1 MICML
6 VKMEKW
12 EMDVIVAKVRRK
24 RKFSSR
30 VSSFNSRYGNGL
42 H

>member
-12 EMDVIVAKVRRK
+12 EMDVIVAKSEKEEEVFQSRELFQLQVR
-24 RKFSSR
+24 
-30 VSSFNSRYGNGL
+30 
-42 H
+42 